1 MMRKKHR
8 NLRRTAVGGVKQLY
22 MILISIFMLFPLL
35 WGLLTSL
42 KPQDEIFTYPPK
54 IFGSLTLENYQW
66 VFEKQNL
73 GMSILVTL
81 GLAACSTV
89 LGVLF
94 ATFAAYIFSR
104 YSFTGKGFF
113 MSFVVCPMLIPG
125 LVNLIPLFSVY
136 TKLGMVDKFWGLV
149 LLYLPSV
156 MPFAVMVLL
165 NYLHS
170 VPFTLEEAAMIDG
183 CSRFQLLTKIILPVI
198 VPGVMA
204 VSMIS
209 FVTIWNEFIITLIFT
224 TGGNVRTLTMTMYYL
239 VGENSVNYGAVCAAA
254 FISLVPVLIIFIIFR
269 KQFINSMIDGAI
281 KG

>member
-1 MMRKKHR
+1 MRKKHR
-8 NLRRTAVGGVKQLY
+8 NLRRIAVGGVKQLY

-42 KPQDEIFTYPPK
+42 KPQDEIFTYPLK

-239 VGENSVNYGAVCAAA
+239 VGKNSVNYGAVCAAA

>member
-42 KPQDEIFTYPPK
+42 KSQDEIFTYPPK
-54 IFGSLTLENYQW
+54 LFGSLTLENYQW

-198 VPGVMA
+198 VPGVVA

-239 VGENSVNYGAVCAAA
+239 VGKKSVNYGAVCAAA